1 MPSSPRVKVGY
12 EMPTITAMMATVT
25 RISIKVRPASAV
37 NADPWAVDRMTC
49 RRVADLHFAVLRIAE
64 ARLVRVM
71 PSTEA
76 HRSHPLN
83 QIDAAEGQKDGMP
96 VPPAAANAPPTEITS
111 QGSQRRLAVLRIFR
125 PTGTRVRRGR
135 QASMSALLLPTKDVG
150 VGTHAQH
157 WWIRPV
163 VWSLVV
169 SLLCTLIATYATA
182 APPRDLTAR
191 YFE

>member
-96 VPPAAANAPPTEITS
+96 VP
-111 QGSQRRLAVLRIFR
+111 RRPRTPRQQKSHLKSAGGRLGVLRIFR